1 MSFIKVTWG
10 HNMEIEDFADK
21 FMKQKQWHEAQEG
34 ERRCAQCNSFK
45 PWLRKAVVRE
55 IPSFFKEY
63 KKGEIGECVE
73 AGKLAVK
80 WLNDVRCVPML
91 VRANG
96 HCLLYRKMG
105 VINATKRAF
114 FQFIESAWR
123 FCCNAISGKRQGR
136 PETE

>member
-1 MSFIKVTWG
+1 
-10 HNMEIEDFADK
+10 MEIEDFADE
-21 FMKQKQWHEAQEG
+21 FMKQKKWHEAQEG
-34 ERRCAQCNSFK
+34 ERRCVQCNSFK
-45 PWLRKAVVRE
+45 PWLRKAVVCE
-55 IPSFFKEY
+55 MIPSLFEEY
-63 KKGEIGECVE
+63 KKGEMGECVE

-91 VRANG
+91 ARANG

-123 FCCNAISGKRQGR
+123 FYHNAVSGKRKR
-136 PETE
+136 WPETE

>member
-1 MSFIKVTWG
+1 MD
-10 HNMEIEDFADK
+10 IEDFADE

-45 PWLRKAVVRE
+45 PWLRKRVVRE
-55 IPSFFKEY
+55 MIPSFLEEY
-63 KKGEIGECVE
+63 KNGKIGGCVE

-80 WLNDVRCVPML
+80 LLNDVRCLPVL
-91 VRANG
+91 TQSDA
-96 HCLLYRKMG
+96 HCLLYREMG

-123 FCCNAISGKRQGR
+123 FCRNAV
-136 PETE
+136 